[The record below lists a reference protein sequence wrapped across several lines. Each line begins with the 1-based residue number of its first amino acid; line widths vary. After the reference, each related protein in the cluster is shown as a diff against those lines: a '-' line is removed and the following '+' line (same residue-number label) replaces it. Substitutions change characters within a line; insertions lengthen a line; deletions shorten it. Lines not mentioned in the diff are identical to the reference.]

1 MGADV
6 LSAHSSLY
14 SYANTQVYTHH
25 SEKKETRETDKQ
37 TEIPFGEKKS
47 KNLKSFIKSLPKN
60 HQKFNSKYSRNTVHQ
75 LIRFILFIQT
85 ITKKKRLLK
94 GSWTTLQEFF
104 NISAEVKL
112 KITFL

>member
-1 MGADV
+1 MILISFYLISVKMGADV

-60 HQKFNSKYSRNTVHQ
+60 DLKF
-75 LIRFILFIQT
+75 
-85 ITKKKRLLK
+85 LK
-94 GSWTTLQEFF
+94 ERE
-104 NISAEVKL
+104 NIHAYTSFPFCL
-112 KITFL
+112 RTC

>member
-1 MGADV
+1 MFYQRIAASIV
-6 LSAHSSLY
+6 
-14 SYANTQVYTHH
+14 TQIRKFIHIILK
-25 SEKKETRETDKQ
+25 KKETRETDKQ

-85 ITKKKRLLK
+85 ITKKK
-94 GSWTTLQEFF
+94 GC
-104 NISAEVKL
+104 
-112 KITFL
+112 